1 MAAKPACAPCRA
13 QRRCK
18 TSEGS
23 PLSNSA
29 PLLSEAERAP
39 QYEKP
44 VSAAPEARHNP
55 SRESQAQFRA
65 AAGKHPMDNRLSRP
79 ATCREWRAANTLAS
93 PQARPA
99 WARADPSRAAGVW
112 RGTPPCPASD
122 GHACSNCAAL
132 LIQARAAEKTAH
144 LAMLRTPW
152 AAPCAAGNAGA
163 GACSRCRYPG
173 MPACHAE
180 RGRLAEGPPSGP
192 RDLPQQ
198 DPVLL
203 VQGTVGNRTPAGPT
217 RPPPCLQGVEPQ
229 QILHADTRM
238 REHRPGHKRVKTHPA
253 AALLRPLL
261 SPCSNPHKKRPRP
274 HSEQTK
280 KPRHA
285 RQPRSSGRC
294 AALCSFLLRTPPAL
308 LGMQALPA
316 RRPWRT
322 RRYAHH
328 LGARARERASARP
341 CT

>member
-1 MAAKPACAPCRA
+1 MSRNKTWQNTPDPCVYSPPEQERMAAKPACAPCRA

-144 LAMLRTPW
+144 LAMLRNALGCPVRGWQCWRRRVQPLPLPWHARLPRRARASCRGPPFRAQGPATARSRAPRAGHRGQPHTRRAHAPAALLTRGGTPT
-152 AAPCAAGNAGA
+152 N
-163 GACSRCRYPG
+163 
-173 MPACHAE
+173 PACGHSHA
-180 RGRLAEGPPSGP
+180 
-192 RDLPQQ
+192 
-198 DPVLL
+198 
-203 VQGTVGNRTPAGPT
+203 RTPT
-217 RPPPCLQGVEPQ
+217 RPQKGQNTPGSRAPQ
-229 QILHADTRM
+229 TTA
-238 REHRPGHKRVKTHPA
+238 
-253 AALLRPLL
+253 
-261 SPCSNPHKKRPRP
+261 
-274 HSEQTK
+274 
-280 KPRHA
+280 
-285 RQPRSSGRC
+285 QPVQQPSQE
-294 AALCSFLLRTPPAL
+294 TPPTAL
-308 LGMQALPA
+308 
-316 RRPWRT
+316 
-322 RRYAHH
+322 
-328 LGARARERASARP
+328 
-341 CT
+341 